1 LIGCS
6 QRSPFWARSSTR
18 SRESGASSTTTLFQ
32 NGRSD
37 RTQGNPANRVPAS
50 HTTYPTQQSSS
61 CQSNPPPER
70 FIAIAYTR
78 DMTRLADTNQHRK
91 EESTPWNNI
100 ASTNTHS
107 QVESTKYTTF
117 HGSAPTYRTRR
128 IGSTSGATKTVPL
141 RCRTAAC
148 RAAPASGERGSLQG
162 RLWPSSLP
170 RPRPVR
176 TREGAPITLAG

>member
-91 EESTPWNNI
+91 AGSTPWNNI

-117 HGSAPTYRTRR
+117 HGSARTYRQSANSLLPFVGRPRTVERLGGDVDITSTGRR
-128 IGSTSGATKTVPL
+128 PPD
-141 RCRTAAC
+141 
-148 RAAPASGERGSLQG
+148 PAS
-162 RLWPSSLP
+162 
-170 RPRPVR
+170 
-176 TREGAPITLAG
+176 REM